1 MCIYLYA
8 YEYKQYAGVCL
19 SDSPLNL
26 CGQVIPA
33 ARDSPREELV
43 MSVIPL
49 TLVPSSDPPSFF
61 HGIQLLSF
69 LVSLFPLLFVFIFF
83 TFLLFPLFPK
93 SPSHCLCPCL
103 TFLIITL
110 FSHLTLSIYCPPL
123 NIHIHMN
130 LHVHMCILVLLM
142 FAWFM
147 PVSHSTT
154 IS

>member
-1 MCIYLYA
+1 MYIYLYA

-69 LVSLFPLLFVFIFF
+69 LVSLFPLLFVFF
-83 TFLLFPLFPK
+83 FLLSYFFLSFLNLPLTV
-93 SPSHCLCPCL
+93 SA
-103 TFLIITL
+103 
-110 FSHLTLSIYCPPL
+110 
-123 NIHIHMN
+123 
-130 LHVHMCILVLLM
+130 LVLHFL
-142 FAWFM
+142 
-147 PVSHSTT
+147 S
-154 IS
+154 